1 MAGELVSRTDGQT
14 LILTL
19 RHPGQH
25 NTLGPDIYAAG
36 IEALNGAEGNAEV
49 RSVVL
54 TGADGQFSAG
64 GDLLRLQ
71 ASRSLGPE
79 AQAAGVDALH
89 GWIET
94 LRTYPKPVVAAVE
107 GVAAGAGCA
116 LALACDF
123 LIAARSARFSLGYA
137 RVGLSPDG
145 GASWALARAIPR
157 ALAAEWLM
165 LGDAL
170 PAERLHAL
178 GMVNRLTDPGA
189 ALAGALELCAAL
201 HERPANVLASA
212 KELLAE
218 AGTNALHTHLA
229 REREHFLGN
238 LRHANAG
245 EGMAA
250 FLDKR
255 APRFR

>member
-1 MAGELVSRTDGQT
+1 MAAELVSRTDGQT

-19 RHPGQH
+19 QGAGGQP
-25 NTLGPDIYAAG
+25 TLGPDVYAAG
-36 IEALNGAEGNAEV
+36 IEALNGAERNSDV

-54 TGADGQFSAG
+54 TGAGGLFSAG
-64 GDLLRLQ
+64 GDLVRLQ
-71 ASRSLGPE
+71 ASRALE
-79 AQAAGVDALH
+79 EQAQAAGVDGLH
-89 GWIET
+89 DWVET
-94 LRTYPKPVVAAVE
+94 LRTHPKPVVAAVE

-123 LIAARSARFSLGYA
+123 IVAARNARFVLAYG

-145 GASWALARAIPR
+145 GASWALAQALPR
-157 ALAAEWLM
+157 MLASEWLM

-170 PAERLHAL
+170 PAERLHTL
-178 GMVNRLTDPGA
+178 GLVNRLADPGA
-189 ALAGALELCAAL
+189 ALVGALELCAAL
-201 HERPANVLASA
+201 HERPANVLASV

-218 AGTNALHTHLA
+218 APTNDLHAQLA
-229 REREHFLGN
+229 RERAHFVAN

-245 EGMAA
+245 EGIAA